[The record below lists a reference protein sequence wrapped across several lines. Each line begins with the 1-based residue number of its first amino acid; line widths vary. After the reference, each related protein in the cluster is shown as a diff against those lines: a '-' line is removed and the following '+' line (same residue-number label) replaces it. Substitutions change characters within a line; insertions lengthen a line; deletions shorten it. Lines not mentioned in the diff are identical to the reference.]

1 MSIKP
6 AQQMTVAERA
16 ALLNEAREHGV
27 VETCRKHGITSKTYY
42 QWLERYQ
49 SGGVEALAPH
59 KKAAANAELVAL
71 RRENERLKRL
81 LADKELALD
90 IKDALLKKTNHRLTS
105 ASALPK
111 NL

>member
-1 MSIKP
+1 MTNKP

-16 ALLNEAREHGV
+16 GFLNEAREAGV

-42 QWLERYQ
+42 QWLARYQ
-49 SGGVEALAPH
+49 SGGVEALAPQ
-59 KKAAANAELVAL
+59 KKAAENAELVSL

-90 IKDALLKKTNHRLTS
+90 IKDALLKKTSQRL
-105 ASALPK
+105 ANAAALPK